1 MILPRSPNFG
11 ERRHGGAPDLIV
23 IHYTAM
29 HTVEVAVDRLCDPAA
44 EVSAHYVIA
53 EDGRVFPLVS
63 EDNRAWHAGEGQWGK
78 VRDVNSHSIGIE
90 LANIGPDSFT
100 PEFPE
105 IQMETLERIVG
116 ELLRRRRIPKERVIG
131 HSDMAP
137 GRKCDPGPYFNWKR
151 LAEKGLSIWA
161 EAEANEVDW
170 ARFKRAAHLFGY
182 RAPEDDVKGWEVVL
196 DAFRLRFRPFHLGP
210 LDARDVGTIEALAK
224 EWPCANVDLGGP
236 RQVV

>member
-1 MILPRSPNFG
+1 MIQQRSPNFG

-29 HTVEVAVDRLCDPAA
+29 ETAEAAVDRLCDPVA

-63 EDNRAWHAGEGQWGK
+63 EDQRAWHAGAGQWGN
-78 VRDVNSHSIGIE
+78 VCDVNSHSIGIE
-90 LANIGPDSFT
+90 LANIGPDSDA
-100 PEFPE
+100 PEFSD

-116 ELLRRRRIPKERVIG
+116 DLMRRRGIPKERVIG

-137 GRKCDPGPYFNWKR
+137 GRKFDPGPYFNWKR

-161 EAEANEVDW
+161 EAEADQADW

-182 RAPEDDVKGWEVVL
+182 RAPDEDNQGWQIVL
-196 DAFRLRFRPFHLGP
+196 DTFRLRFRPFHMGP
-210 LDARDVGTIEALAK
+210 LDARDVGTMEALAK
-224 EWPCANVDLGGP
+224 EWPCANIDLGGP
-236 RQVV
+236 RQIV